1 MSQAKEKLELAEIRL
16 VRIRQERQE
25 KFGHYDQLRRIA
37 TGVFQAL
44 DLGIIQSK
52 MFRKISEELMVSIP
66 KYWLAPAL
74 VALVAW
80 VNDQKEIAE
89 RALAEALRRNEK
101 RTSLFFAL
109 ACRRYGRTVASNEW
123 FQHYFRIQD
132 PYSLDPEFTT
142 LLEGITNGVFSLEIR
157 QIFQETLS
165 QWLQECSEEISL
177 SDAER
182 TAWRKMLE
190 TYTVNPTILEDRY
203 HYVKE
208 ISYDWDK
215 MIYSLQQHQYF
226 TDIVQLVQSWL
237 DQNDTPSP
245 KIEDAVDHLIERL
258 VMEADEEERNLK
270 KEERKLEFIIE
281 CDGDWKLGE
290 KKFLQEEVSYNQSRN
305 LFQLIRSCVFD
316 STGKITPITR
326 KYCLALSK
334 NWIKEAHQDVTAN
347 IRYQVPEKIQF
358 IRPGDSIN
366 WEPIDSWTYDVK
378 DGSEELE
385 VVRDFA
391 DCLKKSMKN
400 MLKTYTR
407 GSWSNIFELRMI
419 KKVMGALAIVY
430 IVDLI
435 LFSPM
440 GILTIG
446 AIWYGRK
453 WYKERPFRKYKAT
466 YEEYATRKLKAA
478 IADIVDWRRDL
489 RLLDQK
495 ADDLPKLL
503 EGLKAEEMLTTI
515 YDKNR
520 LVLK

>member
-305 LFQLIRSCVFD
+305 LFQLIRYCVFG
-316 STGKITPITR
+316 STGKITHKTR
-326 KYCLALSK
+326 KYCL
-334 NWIKEAHQDVTAN
+334 
-347 IRYQVPEKIQF
+347 
-358 IRPGDSIN
+358 
-366 WEPIDSWTYDVK
+366 
-378 DGSEELE
+378 EL
-385 VVRDFA
+385 
-391 DCLKKSMKN
+391 
-400 MLKTYTR
+400 
-407 GSWSNIFELRMI
+407 
-419 KKVMGALAIVY
+419 
-430 IVDLI
+430 
-435 LFSPM
+435 
-440 GILTIG
+440 
-446 AIWYGRK
+446 
-453 WYKERPFRKYKAT
+453 
-466 YEEYATRKLKAA
+466 
-478 IADIVDWRRDL
+478 
-489 RLLDQK
+489 
-495 ADDLPKLL
+495 
-503 EGLKAEEMLTTI
+503 
-515 YDKNR
+515 
-520 LVLK
+520 